1 MNKKMKRILLVEDTP
16 SEMERAENLL
26 RSKGLE
32 VITAGRY
39 DQGSSILSKYKAFG
53 NNEDFPKEEK
63 VDGVLTDL
71 FLESNRPYGVV
82 LALTAKEMGLPAVIC
97 TDSYHHDNDA
107 TEVMSRIASV
117 AKIPYVESIPEEREK
132 DWDKAYEEL
141 ERLAKELV

>member
-53 NNEDFPKEEK
+53 NNE
-63 VDGVLTDL
+63 
-71 FLESNRPYGVV
+71 
-82 LALTAKEMGLPAVIC
+82 ALT
-97 TDSYHHDNDA
+97 
-107 TEVMSRIASV
+107 SRNGC
-117 AKIPYVESIPEEREK
+117 
-132 DWDKAYEEL
+132 
-141 ERLAKELV
+141 